1 MTALT
6 QPCYTPAAALEREPS
21 EASSQ
26 VMVTS
31 GIVLF
36 GTAMRVVVAVI
47 SPAMVAA
54 THLQWA
60 SVKCAA
66 EAIFKVVVTRH
77 SSVTGVLVMEP

>member
-6 QPCYTPAAALEREPS
+6 QPCYTPAAALEEEPS

-31 GIVLF
+31 GMVLP
-36 GTAMRVVVAVI
+36 GTVTRVVEAVI

-60 SVKCAA
+60 SVSCTAA
-66 EAIFKVVVTRH
+66 AIFKVVVTCH
-77 SSVTGVLVMEP
+77 FGVTGMLVMEP